1 MRSRAC
7 DPLFRVLL
15 PSYAKSPVNSK
26 LIQDQKAAASRLP
39 ANSVKAVRDWPRDA
53 NGSPLDY
60 DTEPPP
66 V

>member
-1 MRSRAC
+1 VRSRAC

-39 ANSVKAVRDWPRDA
+39 ANSVKPVRSSQIDFERLPGA
-53 NGSPLDY
+53 
-60 DTEPPP
+60 
-66 V
+66 